1 MPQIAALKITNIIIY
16 ALSLFG
22 SLILI
27 GVGAFA
33 GECIERSS
41 YDGECYEYIASP
53 STIGNGFAVILIS
66 TLVFQVI
73 SVFAMHVE
81 KSHSGQ

>member
-1 MPQIAALKITNIIIY
+1 MPQVAALKITNIIIY
-16 ALSLFG
+16 ALSLIG

-33 GECIERSS
+33 GQCIERSS

-66 TLVFQVI
+66 TLLFQVI
-73 SVFAMHVE
+73 SVFALHVE
-81 KSHSGQ
+81 KSHSAQ

>member
-1 MPQIAALKITNIIIY
+1 MPQVAALKITNIIIY

-33 GECIERSS
+33 GECIDRSS
-41 YDGECYEYIASP
+41 YSGTCYEYIASP
-53 STIGNGFAVILIS
+53 STIGTGFATILIS
-66 TLVFQVI
+66 TLLFQVI
-73 SVFAMHVE
+73 SVFALHVE
-81 KSHSGQ
+81 KSHSAQ